1 MDELKQK
8 SIQTV
13 RWTFLYHVLN
23 YTVTFALSIVLARLI
38 APAEF
43 GLTAMLSIFISIA
56 NILIN
61 SGLSSSLIRYNKSS
75 EEDYTT
81 VFYFNIFVSI
91 FLYLIMFLSAPFIA
105 EFYKQPEL
113 ILLTRTITLVF
124 VLNSFGLI
132 QNTILVK
139 ELNFKKQTILNFTGL
154 LFSVI
159 IGIIM
164 AFQGYGV
171 YSIVGQTLSQSLIVT
186 TLLWITSTWRPYGF
200 INFQSL
206 KKLWAFGSYVLF
218 TGIFNSIAKNL
229 DDLIVGKVFSASTLG
244 FFVRAKSTRAIPENI
259 FSNILST
266 TTFSVLSKLNDDPQE
281 YRKKH
286 NYFFRLSVF
295 LFIPLTFGLN
305 LICDDIVILLY
316 GEKWINA
323 IPLLQI
329 LSIGLLPSMLSS
341 FFNQSLIGFGD
352 SKTTMKLNIIKRSIT
367 LAVLPTGLFLEIS
380 SFVIMFTISQ
390 YIGLF
395 FDFFFI
401 IKNIKTKLQ
410 DYLKAIY
417 TPFIASF
424 SFVILYYM
432 FLNDIHEIQVWFSLI
447 LKLLLSIGV
456 YLLISIVYMKST
468 LRDFIVLLPIKVKR

>member
-1 MDELKQK
+1 MDDLKQK

-23 YTVTFALSIVLARLI
+23 YTVTFALSIILARLI
-38 APAEF
+38 SPSEF

-81 VFYFNIFVSI
+81 VFYFNILISL
-91 FLYLIMFLSAPFIA
+91 FLYLIMFISAPWIA
-105 EFYKQPEL
+105 EFYEQPEL

-132 QNTILVK
+132 QNTVLVK
-139 ELNFKKQTILNFTGL
+139 ALNFKKQTIINFIGL
-154 LFSVI
+154 LISVI

-164 AFQGYGV
+164 AFQGYGI
-171 YSIVGQTLSQSLIVT
+171 YSIVGQTLSQSFMVT
-186 TLLWITSTWRPYGF
+186 TLLWITSKWRPHGF
-200 INFQSL
+200 INLISL
-206 KKLWAFGSYVLF
+206 KKLWSFGSYVLF

-266 TTFSVLSKLNDDPQE
+266 TTFSVLSKLNDNPQE

-316 GEKWINA
+316 GKKWLSS

-341 FFNQSLIGFGD
+341 FFNQSLIGYGD

-367 LAVLPTGLFLEIS
+367 LAVLPSGLILEIS
-380 SFVIMFTISQ
+380 SFVLIFTISQ
-390 YIGLF
+390 YIGLI
-395 FDFFFI
+395 FDFAFI
-401 IKNIKTKLQ
+401 IKNIKTKLK

-417 TPFIASF
+417 GPIIASY
-424 SFVILYYM
+424 SFIICHYLIL
-432 FLNDIHEIQVWFSLI
+432 NHVHDIEAGFSLC
-447 LKLLLSIGV
+447 LKLLLSIGI
-456 YLLISIVYMKST
+456 YLILSFAFMKTTLI
-468 LRDFIVLLPIKVKR
+468 DFLELLPIKR